1 METFQTI
8 TTQDIALLN
17 RYFAMRGTRLCN
29 DSAGAAVLWQPYFQ
43 DAYLILDDTLLLRE
57 EFPGIGTVY
66 APPVGANVE
75 HAYAFL
81 EQTCRESGQPLCF
94 FPVTE
99 PELAAL
105 RARYTHVETTLLR
118 DWCDYLYDAQD
129 MVQFRG
135 RRYNGQRNHI
145 HRFQRLYPDWRFEDV
160 TADNLPE
167 LRAFFETFA
176 ARYRK
181 ENETAQVEEQCVRD
195 FLAHYFDYAPL
206 GGLLRAGGKIVGF
219 SAGEIV
225 GDTLIIHVEKAD
237 VAYDGVYQVLVN
249 EFAKRFVTE
258 SVQYINREEDVGD
271 PGVRKS
277 KESYHPLRL
286 LEKYLVEVT
295 LGTHTEKGR
304 L

>member
-66 APPVGANVE
+66 APPVGANV
-75 HAYAFL
+75 
-81 EQTCRESGQPLCF
+81 
-94 FPVTE
+94 
-99 PELAAL
+99 AAL
-105 RARYTHVETTLLR
+105 RARYTHVETALLR
-118 DWCDYLYDAQD
+118 DWGDDLYDAQD

-206 GGLLRAGGKIVGF
+206 GGLLRSGGKIVGF
-219 SAGEIV
+219 AAGEIV

-237 VAYDGVYQVLVN
+237 IAYDGVYQVLVN

>member
-1 METFQTI
+1 METFHAI
-8 TTQDIALLN
+8 TTKDIAVLN

-43 DAYLILDDTLLLRE
+43 DACLILDDTLLLRE
-57 EFPGIGTVY
+57 AFPGVGTVFS
-66 APPVGANVE
+66 PPVGANVE
-75 HAYAFL
+75 NAYAFL
-81 EQTCRESGQPLCF
+81 EQTCRARGEPLRF

-99 PELAAL
+99 PELAQL
-105 RARYTHVETTLLR
+105 QARYARVEATLLR

-167 LRAFFETFA
+167 LRAFFEAFA

-181 ENETAQVEEQCVRD
+181 ENETAQVEERCVRD
-195 FLAHYFDYAPL
+195 FLARYFDYDSL
-206 GGLLRAGGKIVGF
+206 GGLLRVGDKIVGF
-219 SAGEIV
+219 SAGEVV

-237 VAYDGVYQVLVN
+237 IAYDGVYQALVN
-249 EFAKRFVTE
+249 EFAKRFVTDG
-258 SVQYINREEDVGD
+258 VQYINREEDVGD

-286 LEKYLVEVT
+286 LEKYLVEVK
-295 LGTHTEKGR
+295 EI
-304 L
+304 

>member
-1 METFQTI
+1 MEAFQAI
-8 TTQDIALLN
+8 TTKDIAVLN
-17 RYFAMRGTRLCN
+17 RYFAMHGTRLCN

-43 DAYLILDDTLLLRE
+43 DAHLILDDTLLLRE
-57 EFPGIGTVY
+57 EFPGVGTVFSPPIGT
-66 APPVGANVE
+66 NVE
-75 HAYAFL
+75 NAYAFL
-81 EQTCRESGQPLCF
+81 EQACDERGQKLRF

-99 PELAAL
+99 PELAEM
-105 RARYTHVETTLLR
+105 RARYAQVEATLLR

-135 RRYNGQRNHI
+135 RRFNGQRNHI
-145 HRFQRLYPDWRFEDV
+145 HRFQRLYPNWRFEDI

-167 LRAFFETFA
+167 LRAFFEDYA

-206 GGLLRAGGKIVGF
+206 GGLLRVEDQIVGF
-219 SAGEIV
+219 SAGEVV

-249 EFAKRFVTE
+249 EFAKRFVTDG
-258 SVQYINREEDVGD
+258 VQYINREEDVGD
-271 PGVRKS
+271 EGVRKS
-277 KESYHPLRL
+277 KLSYHPLRL

-295 LGTHTEKGR
+295 L
-304 L
+304 

>member
-1 METFQTI
+1 MEAFQAI
-8 TTQDIALLN
+8 TTKDIAVLN
-17 RYFAMRGTRLCN
+17 RYFAMHGTRLCN

-43 DAYLILDDTLLLRE
+43 DAHLILDDTLLLRE
-57 EFPGIGTVY
+57 EFPGVGTVFSPPIGT
-66 APPVGANVE
+66 NVE
-75 HAYAFL
+75 NAYAFL
-81 EQTCRESGQPLCF
+81 EQACHERGQKLRF

-99 PELAAL
+99 PELAEM
-105 RARYTHVETTLLR
+105 RARYAQVEATLLR

-135 RRYNGQRNHI
+135 RRFNGQRNHI
-145 HRFQRLYPDWRFEDV
+145 HRFQRLYPNWRFEDI

-167 LRAFFETFA
+167 LRAFFEDYA

-206 GGLLRAGGKIVGF
+206 GGLLRVENQIVGF
-219 SAGEIV
+219 SAGEVV

-249 EFAKRFVTE
+249 EFAKRFVTDG
-258 SVQYINREEDVGD
+258 VQYINREEDVGD
-271 PGVRKS
+271 EGVRKS
-277 KESYHPLRL
+277 KLSYHPLRL

-295 LGTHTEKGR
+295 L
-304 L
+304 

>member
-17 RYFAMRGTRLCN
+17 RYFVMRGTRLCN

-81 EQTCRESGQPLCF
+81 EQTCRESGQPLRF

-181 ENETAQVEEQCVRD
+181 ENETAQVEEHCVRD

-237 VAYDGVYQVLVN
+237 IAYDGVYQALVN

>member
-1 METFQTI
+1 METFQAI
-8 TTQDIALLN
+8 TTKDIAVLN
-17 RYFAMRGTRLCN
+17 RYFAMRDARLCN

-43 DAYLILDDTLLLRE
+43 DSYLILDDTLLLRE
-57 EFPGIGTVY
+57 QFPGAGTVFST
-66 APPVGANVE
+66 PVGANVE
-75 HAYAFL
+75 NAYAFL
-81 EQTCRESGQPLCF
+81 EQTCRACGEPLRF

-105 RARYTHVETTLLR
+105 RARYPHAEATLLR

-135 RRYNGQRNHI
+135 RRFNGQRNHI
-145 HRFQRLYPDWRFEDV
+145 HRFQRLYPNWRFEDI
-160 TADNLPE
+160 TAENLPE
-167 LRAFFETFA
+167 LRVFFEDFA

-195 FLAHYFDYAPL
+195 FLAHYFEYAPL
-206 GGLLRAGGKIVGF
+206 GGLLRVGDQIVGF

-237 VAYDGVYQVLVN
+237 IAYDGVYQVLVN
-249 EFAKRFVTE
+249 EFARRFVTE
-258 SVQYINREEDVGD
+258 DVQYINREEDVGD
-271 PGVRKS
+271 EGVRKS
-277 KESYHPLRL
+277 KLSYHPLRL

-295 LGTHTEKGR
+295 L
-304 L
+304 

>member
-1 METFQTI
+1 MAAFQAI
-8 TTQDIALLN
+8 TTKDIAELN

-43 DAYLILDDTLLLRE
+43 DSHLILDDTLILRE
-57 EFPGIGTVY
+57 EFPGIGTVFS
-66 APPVGANVE
+66 PPVGANVE
-75 HAYAFL
+75 NAYAFL
-81 EQTCRESGQPLCF
+81 ERTCRARGQKLRF

-99 PELAAL
+99 PELADL
-105 RARYTHVETTLLR
+105 RARYAQVEETLLR

-135 RRYNGQRNHI
+135 RRFNGQRNHI
-145 HRFQRLYPDWRFEDV
+145 HRFQRLYPDWHFEDI

-167 LRAFFETFA
+167 LRAFFEDYT

-195 FLAHYFDYAPL
+195 FLAHYFEYAPL
-206 GGLLRAGGKIVGF
+206 GGLLRVEDQIVGF
-219 SAGEIV
+219 SAGEVV

-237 VAYDGVYQVLVN
+237 ITYDGVYQVLVN
-249 EFAKRFVTE
+249 EFAKRFVTDG
-258 SVQYINREEDVGD
+258 VQYINREEDVGD
-271 PGVRKS
+271 EGVRKS
-277 KESYHPLRL
+277 KLSYRPLRL

-295 LGTHTEKGR
+295 L
-304 L
+304 

>member
-1 METFQTI
+1 M
-8 TTQDIALLN
+8 LN

-43 DAYLILDDTLLLRE
+43 DACLILDDTLLLRE
-57 EFPGIGTVY
+57 AFPGVGTVFS
-66 APPVGANVE
+66 PPVGANVE
-75 HAYAFL
+75 NAYAFL
-81 EQTCRESGQPLCF
+81 EQTCRARGEPLRF

-99 PELAAL
+99 PELAQL
-105 RARYTHVETTLLR
+105 QARYARVEATLLR

-167 LRAFFETFA
+167 LRAFFEAFA

-181 ENETAQVEEQCVRD
+181 ENGTAQVEERCVRD
-195 FLAHYFDYAPL
+195 FLARYFDYDSL
-206 GGLLRAGGKIVGF
+206 GGLLRVGDKIVGF
-219 SAGEIV
+219 SAGEVV

-237 VAYDGVYQVLVN
+237 IAYDGVYQALVN
-249 EFAKRFVTE
+249 EFAKRFVTDG
-258 SVQYINREEDVGD
+258 VQYINREEDVGD

-286 LEKYLVEVT
+286 LEKYLVEVK
-295 LGTHTEKGR
+295 EI
-304 L
+304 

>member
-1 METFQTI
+1 MEAFQAI
-8 TTQDIALLN
+8 TTKDIAVLN
-17 RYFAMRGTRLCN
+17 RYFAMHGTRLCN

-43 DAYLILDDTLLLRE
+43 DAHLILDDTLLLRE
-57 EFPGIGTVY
+57 EFPGVGTVFSPPIGT
-66 APPVGANVE
+66 NVE
-75 HAYAFL
+75 NAYAFL
-81 EQTCRESGQPLCF
+81 EQACRERGQKLRF

-99 PELAAL
+99 PELAEM
-105 RARYTHVETTLLR
+105 RARYAQVEATLLR

-135 RRYNGQRNHI
+135 RRFNGQRNHI
-145 HRFQRLYPDWRFEDV
+145 HRFQRLYPNWRFEDI

-167 LRAFFETFA
+167 LRAFFEDFA

-206 GGLLRAGGKIVGF
+206 GGLLRVEDQIVGF
-219 SAGEIV
+219 SAGEVV

-249 EFAKRFVTE
+249 EFAKRFVTDG
-258 SVQYINREEDVGD
+258 VQYINREEDVGD
-271 PGVRKS
+271 EGVRKS
-277 KESYHPLRL
+277 KLSYHPLRL

-295 LGTHTEKGR
+295 L
-304 L
+304 

>member
-1 METFQTI
+1 MEAFQAI
-8 TTQDIALLN
+8 TTKDITVLN
-17 RYFAMRGTRLCN
+17 RYFAMRDARLCN

-43 DAYLILDDTLLLRE
+43 DSYLILDDTLLLRE
-57 EFPGIGTVY
+57 EFPGVGTVFS
-66 APPVGANVE
+66 PPVGANE
-75 HAYAFL
+75 ENAYAFL
-81 EQTCRESGQPLCF
+81 EQTCRASGQKLRF

-105 RARYTHVETTLLR
+105 RARYPRAEATLLR

-135 RRYNGQRNHI
+135 RRFNGQRNHI
-145 HRFQRLYPDWRFEDV
+145 HRFQRLYPNWRFEDI

-167 LRAFFETFA
+167 LRAFFENYT

-181 ENETAQVEEQCVRD
+181 DSETAQVEEQCVRD
-195 FLAHYFDYAPL
+195 FLTHYFDYAPL
-206 GGLLRAGGKIVGF
+206 GGLLRVGDQIVGF

-237 VAYDGVYQVLVN
+237 VAYDGVYQALVN
-249 EFAKRFVTE
+249 EFAKRFVTDG
-258 SVQYINREEDVGD
+258 VQYINREEDVGD
-271 PGVRKS
+271 EGVRKS
-277 KESYHPLRL
+277 KLSYHPLRL

-295 LGTHTEKGR
+295 L
-304 L
+304 

>member
-17 RYFAMRGTRLCN
+17 RYFVMRGTRLCN

-81 EQTCRESGQPLCF
+81 EQTCRESGQPLRF

-237 VAYDGVYQVLVN
+237 IAYDGVYQALVN

>member
-1 METFQTI
+1 METFQAI
-8 TTQDIALLN
+8 TTKDIAVLN
-17 RYFAMRGTRLCN
+17 RYFAMRDARLCN

-43 DAYLILDDTLLLRE
+43 DSYLILDDTLLLRE
-57 EFPGIGTVY
+57 EFPGTGTVFST
-66 APPVGANVE
+66 PVGANVE
-75 HAYAFL
+75 NAYAFL
-81 EQTCRESGQPLCF
+81 EQTCRACGEPLRF

-105 RARYTHVETTLLR
+105 RARYPHAEATLLR

-135 RRYNGQRNHI
+135 RRFNGQRNHI
-145 HRFQRLYPDWRFEDV
+145 HRFQRLYPNWRFEDI
-160 TADNLPE
+160 TAENLPE
-167 LRAFFETFA
+167 LRAFFEDFA

-195 FLAHYFDYAPL
+195 FLAHYFEYAPL
-206 GGLLRAGGKIVGF
+206 GGLLRVGDQIVGF

-237 VAYDGVYQVLVN
+237 IAYDGVYQVLVN

-258 SVQYINREEDVGD
+258 DVQYINREEDVGD
-271 PGVRKS
+271 EGVRKS
-277 KESYHPLRL
+277 KLSYHPLRL

-295 LGTHTEKGR
+295 L
-304 L
+304 

>member
-1 METFQTI
+1 M
-8 TTQDIALLN
+8 
-17 RYFAMRGTRLCN
+17 
-29 DSAGAAVLWQPYFQ
+29 
-43 DAYLILDDTLLLRE
+43 ILDDTLLLRE

-81 EQTCRESGQPLCF
+81 EQTCRESGQPLRF

-99 PELAAL
+99 PELATL
-105 RARYTHVETTLLR
+105 RARYAHVEMTLLR

-219 SAGEIV
+219 SAGEIM

-237 VAYDGVYQVLVN
+237 IAYDGVYQALVN